1 MQKGTTMAAIA
12 HMQTVV
18 LDAPDPRALAEFY
31 RTLLGWEI
39 TEADESWVD
48 ISGNNGWRLS
58 FQRAPDHQPPEW
70 PNPDRPQQFHIDVGV
85 EDIDAAEEQ
94 VLALG
99 AKRHQVQPGGSWRVY
114 LDPAGHPFCLCEA

>member
-1 MQKGTTMAAIA
+1 MAAIA
-12 HMQTVV
+12 HMQAVV

-39 TEADESWVD
+39 TDADESWVD
-48 ISGNNGWRLS
+48 ISGKNGWRLS
-58 FQRAPDHQPPEW
+58 FQRAPDHRPPEW

-85 EDIDAAEEQ
+85 ADIAAAEER

-99 AKRHQVQPGGSWRVY
+99 ATRHPVQPGGSWRVY
-114 LDPAGHPFCLCEA
+114 LDPAGHPFCLCAT